1 MEQRRSFSVY
11 HNGQFIQRVDAHT
24 KWEAVDRVFNA
35 LCTEH
40 PEINRFN
47 LKAK

>member
-1 MEQRRSFSVY
+1 MEGRREFSVY
-11 HNGQFIQRVDAHT
+11 HKGVFIQRVVAHT

-40 PEINRFN
+40 PELNRQN
-47 LKAK
+47 LQAR

>member
-1 MEQRRSFSVY
+1 METRRSFSVY
-11 HNGQFIQRVDAHT
+11 HKEQFIQRVVAHT
-24 KWEAVDRVFNA
+24 KWEAVDRVYNA

-40 PEINRFN
+40 PEIQRFN